1 MVEHYQI
8 AIIGGGPAGL
18 AAAIEAGTAGAKTL
32 LIDENARP
40 GGQLFK
46 QIHKFFGSRAHNAGI
61 RGFDIGTSL
70 LRDTEQAGVSVWLN
84 SVVVG
89 IFEENHLYVVHDCG
103 GKKEMRAIQAEK
115 ILVAAGGQESPIMFE
130 GWTLPGVMGAGC
142 AQTMINV
149 NRVLPGKNVIM
160 IGSGNVG
167 LIVSY
172 QLMQAGA
179 NVVGIV
185 EAANNIGGYGVHAA
199 KIKRAG
205 VEFYLGHTI
214 VRAVADLEVVSRAVI
229 GKLDHNK
236 KIIPGREL
244 SFEVDMIC
252 FAVGLTPSA
261 KLTQLQGARQVFMPA
276 MGGWMPMHDK
286 NMETSIAGLYVAGD
300 AAGVEEANTAMDEG
314 RLAGIAMVQSLGLM
328 KNDVAE
334 EKKAE
339 IRGRL
344 RSLRLGPFGERR
356 LRAKE
361 SIMRGERD
369 E

>member
-1 MVEHYQI
+1 
-8 AIIGGGPAGL
+8 
-18 AAAIEAGTAGAKTL
+18 
-32 LIDENARP
+32 
-40 GGQLFK
+40 
-46 QIHKFFGSRAHNAGI
+46 
-61 RGFDIGTSL
+61 
-70 LRDTEQAGVSVWLN
+70 
-84 SVVVG
+84 
-89 IFEENHLYVVHDCG
+89 
-103 GKKEMRAIQAEK
+103 
-115 ILVAAGGQESPIMFE
+115 
-130 GWTLPGVMGAGC
+130 
-142 AQTMINV
+142 MINV